1 MRQGISFVEIIIYL
15 AIVFI
20 IITSLILMIVRL
32 LKNSIDQFFAHQ
44 LTQEVIFLKKK
55 IEYFLNYSSAFRI
68 ITSTGYFRLEFI
80 SNPPLPNLVLERGRL
95 FLQRGSDNTY
105 ISSQYFNYTSSSLI
119 GLGNINQDGSYRGI
133 KLVLV
138 GKVNDD
144 LKIRA
149 IPFSVEI
156 VHYSKND

>member
-1 MRQGISFVEIIIYL
+1 
-15 AIVFI
+15 
-20 IITSLILMIVRL
+20 MIVSL
-32 LKNSIDQFFAHQ
+32 LKSSIDQFFFHQ
-44 LTQEVIFLKKK
+44 LTREVIFLKKK
-55 IEYFLNYSSAFRI
+55 IEYFLNYSSGFRI
-68 ITSTGYFRLEFI
+68 ATSTGYFRLEFI
-80 SNPPLPNLVLERGRL
+80 SNHSLPNLVLEGGRISLRRG
-95 FLQRGSDNTY
+95 GENTY
-105 ISSQYFNYTSSSLI
+105 ISSQYFNYASSSLI

-149 IPFSVEI
+149 TPFSVEI